1 MDAGTGQDRTGD
13 SIQGETT
20 QLRARLNE
28 GFFSFSLFQYL
39 QYLEFQGIPGM
50 NTIRI
55 KDNRENIKELIIN
68 NQSSGVF
75 KCISIH
81 SSHSFASVIYIKRGS
96 QERQSFPRGTYSAGG
111 RNIKKKIQQK

>member
-1 MDAGTGQDRTGD
+1 LDAGTGQDRRFNSRRDD
-13 SIQGETT
+13 ST
-20 QLRARLNE
+20 QSEVERGLFL
-28 GFFSFSLFQYL
+28 FFNTF
-39 QYLEFQGIPGM
+39 IPGM

>member
-1 MDAGTGQDRTGD
+1 
-13 SIQGETT
+13 
-20 QLRARLNE
+20 
-28 GFFSFSLFQYL
+28 
-39 QYLEFQGIPGM
+39 M